1 MAAVDADAT
10 NVAASGTTI
19 STIDEN
25 EICIDFARQ
34 PGVSIEFRIFNLA
47 TEDVSAD
54 MTTTRKSLWNF

>member
-1 MAAVDADAT
+1 MVAIDADAT
-10 NVAASGTTI
+10 NVAASDTTT
-19 STIDEN
+19 STTD

-47 TEDVSAD
+47 TEDVTAD